1 MTQKESG
8 FPVTYDNGTTAT
20 FHYAGAVKG
29 EMHVSGTRQRE
40 KEKDQGGYVG
50 ISEAAALSFLLFFPF
65 FFLFF
70 FFLLTKVNIIWKLE
84 SMKKEGS
91 KSLKKKKA
99 ALQPSTIPCI
109 RALKTRVHERAS

>member
-40 KEKDQGGYVG
+40 KRRKTKEVMWVLVKPQRFPF
-50 ISEAAALSFLLFFPF
+50 SSSFLF

-70 FFLLTKVNIIWKLE
+70 FFLLTKVNII
-84 SMKKEGS
+84 
-91 KSLKKKKA
+91 
-99 ALQPSTIPCI
+99 
-109 RALKTRVHERAS
+109 